1 MTVKHAHWRDN
12 SASVVHDVE
21 GFFILFSF
29 FFPSNSEEHLYWVE
43 GVICEEDRIT
53 DFDAKQVSLSTHG
66 LLSRAQASL
75 LTLFKSLGAISW
87 SRIC

>member
-1 MTVKHAHWRDN
+1 MMFK
-12 SASVVHDVE
+12 
-21 GFFILFSF
+21 GFSF
-29 FFPSNSEEHLYWVE
+29 CFCFFPNNSEEHLYWVE

-66 LLSRAQASL
+66 LLLRAQANLTTHGLLSHAQASL
-75 LTLFKSLGAISW
+75 LTLFKTLGAISW